1 MTSYET
7 YQVAYFNQLEK
18 TKAKDIFLVIENILG
33 YSKDFINIV
42 DNKADNIEFITNN
55 IISFIKEYTDI
66 DLEDIDSFQNEF
78 FSKSKQTITLAQV
91 GVDNLEQIVSLLK
104 DQNYSQFW
112 EEYKGEALDL
122 YNGIRKKVNEVV
134 EGRAIDIKIV
144 EEIEKV
150 VFSIINGHKDIEYK
164 NFRLSNEQIDQIQNV
179 IKNIK
184 NPKQIFNT
192 LRFPE
197 ENLQNHDLINIKGE
211 LSLSNLVALMGAGK
225 QTIVDLGDM
234 ILENLDL
241 NKIVENNRYFNDK
254 ILQSP
259 YFKDF
264 NAPAAAAF
272 VSGVYGLIDAVNL
285 FRSSQINED
294 EFLNLITINGVD
306 TAGMIVGS
314 IIGQTLIPIPV
325 VGATLG
331 TLVAKGALEIGNF
344 ILNEKEKQLIN
355 DYNNYIE
362 EFVRKLDDEYQVV
375 FNMIQAKYNE
385 ISNIQ
390 NFVFDVN
397 YNIEL
402 KFSYSIELADL
413 VGVDPSKVLRNIE
426 DIDDFF
432 LN

>member
-1 MTSYET
+1 
-7 YQVAYFNQLEK
+7 
-18 TKAKDIFLVIENILG
+18 
-33 YSKDFINIV
+33 
-42 DNKADNIEFITNN
+42 
-55 IISFIKEYTDI
+55 
-66 DLEDIDSFQNEF
+66 
-78 FSKSKQTITLAQV
+78 
-91 GVDNLEQIVSLLK
+91 
-104 DQNYSQFW
+104 
-112 EEYKGEALDL
+112 
-122 YNGIRKKVNEVV
+122 
-134 EGRAIDIKIV
+134 
-144 EEIEKV
+144 
-150 VFSIINGHKDIEYK
+150 
-164 NFRLSNEQIDQIQNV
+164 
-179 IKNIK
+179 
-184 NPKQIFNT
+184 
-192 LRFPE
+192 
-197 ENLQNHDLINIKGE
+197 
-211 LSLSNLVALMGAGK
+211 MGAGK
-225 QTIVDLGDM
+225 QTIVYLGDM

-413 VGVDPSKVLRNIE
+413 VGVDPSKVLRSIE

-432 LN
+432 QN